1 MQEAD
6 IDAWMARL
14 SKGDRDAFGPLY
26 AELAPRALRFSMRRL
41 ERADAED
48 AAQSALMKVFAR
60 ASEFQPGR
68 AALPWFYAV
77 VFNEVT
83 AIARRKKPHAAAELL
98 DRLPSTE
105 SDVATQLEEA
115 ELLGRLASAIDDLD
129 PASRDAVL
137 SRLDGGNALPSPAL
151 RKRISR
157 AYGRL
162 RLLLGGGDE

>member
-14 SKGDRDAFGPLY
+14 SRGDRDAFGPLY
-26 AELAPRALRFSMRRL
+26 AELAPRAIRFAMRRL

-48 AAQSALMKVFAR
+48 AAQSALMKVFSR
-60 ASEFQPGR
+60 ASEFTPGR
-68 AALPWFYAV
+68 PVLPWFYAV

-83 AIARRKKPHAAAELL
+83 AIARRKKPLAAAELL
-98 DRLPSTE
+98 ERLPSNDE
-105 SDVATQLEEA
+105 DAAARLEEGD
-115 ELLGRLASAIDDLD
+115 LLARLATAIDALD
-129 PASRDAVL
+129 PASREAVL
-137 SRLDGGNALPSPAL
+137 ARLDGHDARPSPAL

-162 RLLLGGGDE
+162 RLLLGGADE

>member
-26 AELAPRALRFSMRRL
+26 AELAPRALRFSLRRL

-60 ASEFQPGR
+60 ASEFTPGR

-83 AIARRKKPHAAAELL
+83 AIARRKKPLAAAELL
-98 DRLPSTE
+98 ERLPSTE
-105 SDVATQLEEA
+105 EDAATRLEEG
-115 ELLGRLASAIDDLD
+115 ELLRRLAAAIDELD
-129 PASRDAVL
+129 PASREAVL
-137 SRLDGGNALPSPAL
+137 ARLDDGNARQSPAL

-162 RLLLGGGDE
+162 RLLLGGGDD